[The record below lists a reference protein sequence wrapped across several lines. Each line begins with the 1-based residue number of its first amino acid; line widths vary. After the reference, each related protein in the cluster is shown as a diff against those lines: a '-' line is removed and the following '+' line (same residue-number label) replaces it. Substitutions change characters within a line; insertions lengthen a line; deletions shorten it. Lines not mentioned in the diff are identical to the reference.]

1 MNKFLKIF
9 SNMDGSSELLL
20 FLIILVFL
28 MLISILVINKI
39 TKNKVNKVIYTNNK
53 LKKVDELIK
62 EEPTIKSE
70 KIKEEKIETFED
82 QVEEVVKVEEK
93 TSIDKIE
100 ELLEEGSKLNPI
112 DLTKFEE
119 EQEANAIISYD
130 ELVRKAGAKK
140 IIYEYDYSNNDI
152 LDNEVK
158 KELIENK
165 KFIASKVISPVYGVQ
180 KDEIEDI
187 IDLEEF
193 NDEEYNSEKEM
204 NETFLKSLKEFRSEL
219 N

>member
-1 MNKFLKIF
+1 MDKFLKIF

-28 MLISILVINKI
+28 MLVSIFVINKI
-39 TKNKVNKVIYTNNK
+39 TKNKTNKVIYTNSK
-53 LKKVDELIK
+53 LQRVDKLIK
-62 EEPTIKSE
+62 EEKKEEPVI
-70 KIKEEKIETFED
+70 KIKEEKNEVIEN

-100 ELLEEGSKLNPI
+100 KLLEEGSKLNPI
-112 DLTKFEE
+112 NLTEFEE

-130 ELVRKAGAKK
+130 ELVKRAGAKK
-140 IIYEYDYSNNDI
+140 IIYECDYSN
-152 LDNEVK
+152 DNTLSSEDVK
-158 KELIENK
+158 ETEEK
-165 KFIASKVISPVYGVQ
+165 KFIASKVISPIYGVQ
-180 KDEIEDI
+180 KDERDDI

-193 NDEEYNSEKEM
+193 NDENYNNEKDM
-204 NETFLKSLKEFRSEL
+204 DETFLKSLKEFRSEL